1 MNIGLF
7 TDTFMPQINGV
18 GSSVTTLARALRAK
32 GHNVYIFAPWAPD
45 TEQNEEEKYV
55 IRMPSMPFIFL
66 KGFRVGLCYP
76 PTAIK
81 RIHKLKLDIVHT
93 QTEFSVGIFG
103 RILAKACHIPVIHT
117 YHTMYEDY
125 VHYILG
131 GRILDKDDAKAMS
144 KICCNSAQAVIA
156 PTDKV
161 YNTLRSYGVTKP
173 IYTIPTGISIE
184 KFRKN
189 NFSGDKIQFLR
200 QKYGLGEDIPTVLV
214 LGRIAK
220 EKSMDVVIKA
230 MSLLLEKMPEAKLV
244 IVGDGPYREILE
256 NMADDL
262 GIADKVIFT
271 GAVPWEN
278 IGIYYQLG
286 DVFVTASVSET
297 QGLTFAESMAAG
309 IPIIAKK
316 DSSIEGV
323 IVDGKTGVVFEND
336 NELSSKIYS
345 LLSDKDKRRAI
356 SENAYSFAESLSA
369 EAFAD
374 RVESLYKEILN
385 DPDKFGITHI
395 RRLHLPRPIKFSQRK
410 HHHKL

>member
-18 GSSVTTLARALRAK
+18 GTSVTTLAKALRAK

-45 TEQNEEEKYV
+45 TKQDEDEKFV

-76 PTAIK
+76 PTAIRK
-81 RIHKLKLDIVHT
+81 IHKLKLDIVHT

-103 RILAKACHIPVIHT
+103 RILAKAYNIPVIHT

-131 GRILDKDDAKAMS
+131 GKVLDKDDARTMS
-144 KICCNSAQAVIA
+144 KICCNSARAVIA

-161 YNTLRSYGVTKP
+161 YHALRSYGVTKP
-173 IYTIPTGISIE
+173 IYTIPTGINIE

-189 NFSGDKIQFLR
+189 HFSGEEIRNLR
-200 QKYGLGEDIPTVLV
+200 KKYGLRENASTILV

-230 MSLLLEKMPEAKLV
+230 MPSVLEIIPEARLIV
-244 IVGDGPYREILE
+244 VGDGPYKEILE
-256 NMADDL
+256 NLSKDM
-262 GIADKVIFT
+262 GIADKIIFT
-271 GAVPWEN
+271 GAIPWTD

-309 IPIIAKK
+309 VPIIAKK

-336 NELSSKIYS
+336 NDLGCKICS
-345 LLSDKDKRRAI
+345 LLSDKDKMKVIA
-356 SENAYSFAESLSA
+356 ENASAYVESLSA
-369 EAFAD
+369 EAFANN
-374 RVESLYKEILN
+374 VEALYKDILSS
-385 DPDKFGITHI
+385 PDKFGISPERKIHI
-395 RRLHLPRPIKFSQRK
+395 PKPIKFS
-410 HHHKL
+410 HKKT